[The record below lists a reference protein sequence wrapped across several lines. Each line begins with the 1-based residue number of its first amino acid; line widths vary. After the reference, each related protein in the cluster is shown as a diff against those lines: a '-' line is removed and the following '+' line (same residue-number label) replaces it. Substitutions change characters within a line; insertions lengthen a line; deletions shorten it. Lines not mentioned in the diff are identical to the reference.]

1 MRSPWSYLFLLAT
14 GLAIGSAGSEGVELT
29 LYGESLCPFCKN
41 WILEEAVPLFEQGF
55 DEYIH
60 LRYVAWGN
68 ARAREVGGFVA
79 NWERASDLR
88 ADARVALLSGKH
100 KCEHYGHFLK

>member
-1 MRSPWSYLFLLAT
+1 MRSPWSYLILLAT
-14 GLAIGSAGSEGVELT
+14 GLAIGSAGSESVELT

-41 WILEEAVPLFEQGF
+41 WILEEAVPLFQQGF

-68 ARAREVGGFVA
+68 AHVREVGGL
-79 NWERASDLR
+79 WRIGRAFDLR
-88 ADARVALLSGKH
+88 ADVLAVSLSGRH
-100 KCEHYGHFLK
+100 RCEHDNYVP

>member
-1 MRSPWSYLFLLAT
+1 MRSAWSYLILLAT

-68 ARAREVGGFVA
+68 ARAREVGGLGRIGSELLICVQM
-79 NWERASDLR
+79 
-88 ADARVALLSGKH
+88 LLSLHCQGSISASTMTI
-100 KCEHYGHFLK
+100 L